1 MKVRIFYHHTDAG
14 GVVYYANYLMFLEE
28 ARTEYFEQCGI
39 SMTELIK
46 SGVLFVVAHQDIDYK
61 APAFY
66 GDTLEVTTRICGSG
80 AAKIEFFN
88 EVKNQDGKLIAV
100 ARTVLVCVESNLKP
114 RQIPQELKVKLK
126 LAANRTP

>member
-39 SMTELIK
+39 SMRELIK

-61 APAFY
+61 SPALY

-80 AAKIEFFN
+80 AAKVEFLN

-100 ARTVLVCVESNLKP
+100 ARTALVCVERNLKP
-114 RQIPQELKVKLK
+114 RQIPQELRIKLK
-126 LAANRTP
+126 LAAN

>member
-14 GVVYYANYLMFLEE
+14 GVVYYANYLNFLEE
-28 ARTEYFEQCGI
+28 ARTEYFEQSGI

-66 GDTLEVTTRICGSG
+66 GDTLEVTTRISGSG
-80 AAKIEFFN
+80 AAKIEFLN
-88 EVKNQDGKLIAV
+88 EVKNQDGKLVAV
-100 ARTVLVCVESNLKP
+100 ARTVLVCVERNLKP
-114 RQIPQELKVKLK
+114 RQIPQELRTKLK
-126 LAANRTP
+126 LA

>member
-14 GVVYYANYLMFLEE
+14 GVVYYANYLNFLEE
-28 ARTEYFEQCGI
+28 ARTEYFEQCAI

-66 GDTLEVTTRICGSG
+66 GDTLEVTTRISGSG
-80 AAKIEFFN
+80 AAKIEFLN
-88 EVKNQDGKLIAV
+88 EVKNQDGKLVAV
-100 ARTVLVCVESNLKP
+100 GRTVLVCVERNLKP
-114 RQIPQELKVKLK
+114 RQIPQELRIKLK
-126 LAANRTP
+126 LA